1 MTDLSFHLEGTN
13 GKGVLLIHGLTGVP
27 AEMKWIGKALHKKG
41 YTVYAPLLA
50 GHGEG
55 EAALIKTNWRDWLD
69 SVKEAAAGFRCTVD
83 SMFSA
88 GICVG
93 GKLGMMAA
101 QEQPGLFGANALY
114 SACFRYDGWNV
125 PTHYRFLSYL
135 PLWTAQI
142 PFFRDIQF
150 AETPSIGIKDE
161 RLRKAMQRLSTEGV
175 LDDFP
180 VPALK
185 EMLSLSKA
193 FKKNLSAMHTPAL
206 ILHAREDDLSHPR
219 HSLYIDKHMAGPHE
233 LHFLEDSYHMIHVDR
248 EHEKVADLTAG
259 YFEKSLIPSPGRG
272 EG

>member
-1 MTDLSFHLEGTN
+1 MKDLSFFLEGTN

-27 AEMKWIGKALHKKG
+27 AEMKWVGKELHKKG

-50 GHGEG
+50 GHGVD
-55 EAALIKTNWRDWLD
+55 EATLIKTRWQDWLE
-69 SVKEAAAGFRCTVD
+69 STVIAANEFRSKVD
-83 SMFSA
+83 HMFSA

-93 GKLGMMAA
+93 GKLGMLAA
-101 QEQPGLFGANALY
+101 KQQPGLLDSVALY

-125 PTHYRFLSYL
+125 PYHYKLLSYL

-142 PFFRDIQF
+142 PFFKDIQF

-185 EMLSLSKA
+185 EMLSLSKEI
-193 FKKNLSAMHTPAL
+193 KKQLPSMTTPTL
-206 ILHAREDDLSHPR
+206 ILHAREDDLSNPR
-219 HSLYIDKHMAGPHE
+219 HAQYIDRHIGAPHE
-233 LHFLEDSYHMIHVDR
+233 LHWLEDSYHMIHVDR
-248 EHEKVADLTAG
+248 EHDKVADLSAN
-259 YFEKSLIPSPGRG
+259 YFEKSLNAA
-272 EG
+272 